1 MERFL
6 LAVQLF
12 GFNLAPE
19 GRHLRLVVLSGSFA
33 LRPREAF
40 SFPDGAR

>member
-1 MERFL
+1 MDRFR

-12 GFNLAPE
+12 GFNLASE
-19 GRHLRLVVLSGSFA
+19 GRHLQLVVLSGSFA
-33 LRPREAF
+33 LRPREAL